1 MSVGTSDARLESL
14 SLEKSFGYFKEDK
27 EPEEPEK
34 TAGEGKLP
42 TYTVYVA
49 ATKRCKCAVCDI

>member
-1 MSVGTSDARLESL
+1 MSVGTSL